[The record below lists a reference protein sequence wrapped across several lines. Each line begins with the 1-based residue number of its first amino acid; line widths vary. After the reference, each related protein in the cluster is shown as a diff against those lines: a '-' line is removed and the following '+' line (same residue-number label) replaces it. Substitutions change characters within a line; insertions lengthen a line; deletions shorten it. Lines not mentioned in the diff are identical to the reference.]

1 MGVLKA
7 LLPIIGAFIALTT
20 VITCFIVSAALN
32 HTKDD
37 LTWPFISD
45 AGEDPPEYYVFLVG
59 GIISAIIFVI
69 AWWLICAYL
78 RRVYYADNSSHPRL
92 WVWIVFVLQVIA
104 AIGLVLLVIFD
115 VDDHEGVHIVGAAM
129 FFIATIIGDTVAIAA
144 YYRHAQGLDEQI
156 QRRAKF
162 KLIVLIIIWVL
173 FIIYVPIGY
182 AVSSSLHGES
192 RRGVRQMQAV
202 VQVGWLIG
210 RGTGMFFLFLCCQ
223 LFVLPSRRQTLC
235 SYYDVCA
242 CAQVSKA
249 FALCT

>member
-1 MGVLKA
+1 MCVNICHVCFHNFVLA
-7 LLPIIGAFIALTT
+7 YQQA
-20 VITCFIVSAALN
+20 
-32 HTKDD
+32 
-37 LTWPFISD
+37 WP
-45 AGEDPPEYYVFLVG
+45 PG

-202 VQVGWLIG
+202 VQ
-210 RGTGMFFLFLCCQ
+210 FFT
-223 LFVLPSRRQTLC
+223 V
-235 SYYDVCA
+235 
-242 CAQVSKA
+242 VSMLV
-249 FALCT
+249 FMVSWSLELLDS